1 MSDEIK
7 DGGPAFPIQFHVSPN
22 SEINHG
28 MSLLDYFAAKAMQ
41 AKIISCGSMGVSL
54 TSNNV
59 QHFAN
64 ESYVIAAAMLKAR
77 KVYNK

>member
-7 DGGPAFPIQFHVSPN
+7 DGGPAFPFSA
-22 SEINHG
+22 SEGDFTRYG

-41 AKIISCGSMGVSL
+41 AQIISCGSRGVSL
-54 TSNNV
+54 TSNNI

-64 ESYVIAAAMLKAR
+64 ESYVIAAAMLNAR
-77 KVYNK
+77 GVYNK